1 MAGDG
6 PLRALSVVTLT
17 RYGDDVDPEHATDAL
32 LRIEAEAL
40 LTAERARLLRRR
52 VRRHA
57 LRRRELDSDT
67 RARLSMLSVEG
78 RTWRDDVS
86 AWTRFLRWV
95 WLWLR

>member
-1 MAGDG
+1 M
-6 PLRALSVVTLT
+6 ALSVATLT
-17 RYGDDVDPEHATDAL
+17 SYGDDVDPEHATDAL

-57 LRRRELDSDT
+57 LRRQELDSDT
-67 RARLSMLSVEG
+67 RERLAVLTMEG

-86 AWTRFLRWV
+86 AWTRLLRWV
-95 WLWLR
+95 WLWLW

>member
-1 MAGDG
+1 M
-6 PLRALSVVTLT
+6 
-17 RYGDDVDPEHATDAL
+17 DPEHATDAL

-57 LRRRELDSDT
+57 LHRRELDSDT
-67 RARLSMLSVEG
+67 RERLAVLTVEG

-86 AWTRFLRWV
+86 AWTRLLRWV

>member
-1 MAGDG
+1 M
-6 PLRALSVVTLT
+6 
-17 RYGDDVDPEHATDAL
+17 DPEHATDAL

-57 LRRRELDSDT
+57 LYRRELDSDT
-67 RARLSMLSVEG
+67 RERLAVLTVEG

-86 AWTRFLRWV
+86 AWTRLLRWV